1 MKDMEN
7 FIQKVLWK
15 DVLISCLF
23 LIMGIL
29 LLVSPKD
36 ILEISSYFI
45 GALLIL
51 NGILYLCDVGNGF
64 SLFDPLIMG
73 ILSIIFGLVIFIYP
87 TLFINMVPILLGF
100 WFIITGAVKCRLAF
114 ILKGVNDGD
123 WVSMLIMAI
132 ITIICGFLLVIFP
145 NMGAISITIVL
156 GVLLVVYS
164 IDSIINGLIVKK
176 KVKDIA
182 KALKVR

>member
-1 MKDMEN
+1 
-7 FIQKVLWK
+7 
-15 DVLISCLF
+15 
-23 LIMGIL
+23 
-29 LLVSPKD
+29 
-36 ILEISSYFI
+36 
-45 GALLIL
+45 
-51 NGILYLCDVGNGF
+51 
-64 SLFDPLIMG
+64 
-73 ILSIIFGLVIFIYP
+73 
-87 TLFINMVPILLGF
+87 
-100 WFIITGAVKCRLAF
+100 
-114 ILKGVNDGD
+114 
-123 WVSMLIMAI
+123 MLIMAI